1 MDELTTIARP
11 YAKASFQRASETN
24 SLSEWSNVLSLL
36 AEVAKQQKV
45 IDLLSSPT
53 ITVEQK
59 VSELVA
65 ICDGMLDDAMARFLM
80 VLAEN
85 KRLLLM
91 PQINTLFEEYKA
103 RQERSTKVEVSTA
116 FPLEKKVIQ
125 QLVDKLSANLDSK
138 VNITVN
144 INKTLIGGIVVRIG
158 DAVIDGSV
166 RGRLDKLAESIN

>member
-11 YAKASFQRASETN
+11 YAKASFGYASETN
-24 SLSEWSNVLSLL
+24 SLSEWSKMLSVL
-36 AEVAKQQKV
+36 AEATKEQKV

-59 VSELVA
+59 VSELIR
-65 ICDGMLDDAMARFLM
+65 ICGDMLDDAMARFLT

-91 PQINTLFEEYKA
+91 PQINTLFDEYKA

-116 FPLEKKVIQ
+116 FPLEKQTVQ
-125 QLVDKLSANLDSK
+125 QLVDKLSANLDSD
-138 VNITVN
+138 VNIKVN
-144 INKTLIGGIVVRIG
+144 INKTLIGGAVIRIG
-158 DAVIDGSV
+158 DVVIDGSV
-166 RGRLDKLAESIN
+166 RGRLAKLAESIN